1 MVSQPPAARTSLDV
15 AFWFKVRSDSAG
27 QKLSQRK
34 LQCLLYI
41 SQGLYA
47 AKHKG
52 RKLMPATFLTT
63 DSGPIEPNLYQ
74 IFREDSFTVSGAELP
89 IAVQTYLANIWD
101 VYGGH
106 SADQLREVVV
116 GNGVWKQVQMKGN
129 WVEVPH
135 AIIIRSY
142 GGNQQSA
149 DDYGNDVVV
158 QELDPE
164 REYWTLSGKKA
175 QRWIP
180 GVSKKTTRVSNK
192 KVPGEN

>member
-1 MVSQPPAARTSLDV
+1 MVSQQPAARTSLDV

-47 AKHKG
+47 AKHRG

-63 DSGPIEPNLYQ
+63 DSGPVEPNLYQ
-74 IFREDSFTVSGAELP
+74 IFREGGFTVSGAELP
-89 IAVQTYLANIWD
+89 IAVQTYLANVWD
-101 VYGGH
+101 VYGGC
-106 SADQLREVVV
+106 SADQLREEIV
-116 GNGVWKQVQMKGN
+116 GNGVWKQEQMKGN
-129 WVEVPH
+129 RLEIPH
-135 AIIIRSY
+135 AIITRSY
-142 GGNQQSA
+142 GGDQQSA
-149 DDYGNDVVV
+149 AYGNDDAV
-158 QELDPE
+158 QELGSE

-180 GVSKKTTRVSNK
+180 GLSKKTIRVTSK
-192 KVPGEN
+192 KVPGKN